1 LTLTTKGWGK
11 LSSLTRFPAQKRYG
25 AGVNSHKVSS
35 RSGDVVAVHILDRGG
50 YVTVLTAKGGVER
63 LALKDVPRMGRDTL
77 GKPVVTLKSNDDL
90 TSVRHETTSI
100 SVKAAQA
107 KDRARKK
114 SKATKKA
121 RTRG

>member
-1 LTLTTKGWGK
+1 
-11 LSSLTRFPAQKRYG
+11 
-25 AGVNSHKVSS
+25 VNSHKVSS
-35 RSGDVVAVHILDRGG
+35 RNGDVVAAHVSDRGG
-50 YVTVLTAKGGVER
+50 YVTLLTAKGGVER

-77 GKPVVTLKSNDDL
+77 GKPVVTLKSDDNL

-114 SKATKKA
+114 SEATKKA